1 MAHEAQERYSDLVMA
16 KLRAECVLADGFV
29 FNTDYE
35 GDPTAGAVQI
45 PVRDTEV
52 KVSDYDKA
60 NGLAPTNGET
70 KYTTL
75 VINKDK
81 GINELIDGYD
91 AESVPDKLVADRL
104 DSGSYALGYT
114 LDVDGGTTL
123 LAGSTTTNVEVLS
136 ADNIYDAIV
145 DIRADMTKAHIPND
159 GKRYLLVTPD
169 AYSLVLKCPQFVPAS
184 ELGDEVKKTGAVG
197 KISGFR
203 VKEWSDSTANL
214 AMLAGHPK
222 FATRVKEWK
231 VKVKVQSLDGSGK
244 YIGACAV
251 QGRMVYGHKVLRSEA
266 IRAVYA
272 PGSLA
277 VGLAMGTTGGTT
289 IATVSAGNTGTTY
302 AYRLNPAVRATYGMT
317 KTAYG
322 GTDLTSGTTE
332 IQVSAGDV
340 IEIVNLSSSKVVSV
354 GYVTVGA
361 NHIAPAA
368 PAATD

>member
-1 MAHEAQERYSDLVMA
+1 MAHEAQERYSNLVME

-197 KISGFR
+197 KISGFL
-203 VKEWSDSTANL
+203 VKE
-214 AMLAGHPK
+214 
-222 FATRVKEWK
+222 
-231 VKVKVQSLDGSGK
+231 
-244 YIGACAV
+244 
-251 QGRMVYGHKVLRSEA
+251 
-266 IRAVYA
+266 
-272 PGSLA
+272 
-277 VGLAMGTTGGTT
+277 
-289 IATVSAGNTGTTY
+289 
-302 AYRLNPAVRATYGMT
+302 
-317 KTAYG
+317 
-322 GTDLTSGTTE
+322 
-332 IQVSAGDV
+332 
-340 IEIVNLSSSKVVSV
+340 
-354 GYVTVGA
+354 
-361 NHIAPAA
+361 
-368 PAATD
+368 